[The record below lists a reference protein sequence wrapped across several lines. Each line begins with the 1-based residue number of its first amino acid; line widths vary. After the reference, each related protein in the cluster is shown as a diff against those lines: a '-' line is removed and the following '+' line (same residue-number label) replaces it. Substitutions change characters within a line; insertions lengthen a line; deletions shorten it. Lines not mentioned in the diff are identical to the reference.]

1 MTTLRFKNFNIE
13 AYKPG
18 KSRVKKIRKI
28 VKLSAN
34 ESALGVSPRV
44 KKIISNQNL
53 NFSRYPDG
61 NSTKLR
67 DQISKKFK
75 CDKNKIICGAGS
87 DEVIQMLCQLFLKP
101 NDEVIIPQFS
111 FLMYRIYAKIVG
123 AKIVF
128 AKEKNYK
135 ISIEE
140 ILKKVSKNTKIVFL
154 ANPNNPTGTY
164 LNKFELIELRKKL
177 RKNILLV
184 VDDAY
189 AEYMKNINYKSGLD
203 LFRNKNNVFILRT
216 FSKIYGLSSLRIG
229 WGYGNKKIID
239 ALNIIKP
246 PFNVNAVAQLAAL
259 ESLKDT
265 KFISRSIKHNIIY
278 SKKLKLFL
286 NKYKIY
292 SNDISANFLLLDFSR
307 SKIKAKYFY
316 EKLKL
321 KGIILRSVE
330 SGYKIKNMLRL
341 TIGSRTDCLKFIRA
355 VESILHK

>member
-101 NDEVIIPQFS
+101 NDEVLLPQFS
-111 FLMYRIYAKIVG
+111 FLMYRIYAKVVG
-123 AKIVF
+123 AKIIF
-128 AKEKNYK
+128 AKEKNFK
-135 ISIEE
+135 ISIVE

-164 LNKFELIELRKKL
+164 LNKSELVELRKK
-177 RKNILLV
+177 
-184 VDDAY
+184 
-189 AEYMKNINYKSGLD
+189 
-203 LFRNKNNVFILRT
+203 
-216 FSKIYGLSSLRIG
+216 
-229 WGYGNKKIID
+229 
-239 ALNIIKP
+239 
-246 PFNVNAVAQLAAL
+246 
-259 ESLKDT
+259 
-265 KFISRSIKHNIIY
+265 
-278 SKKLKLFL
+278 
-286 NKYKIY
+286 
-292 SNDISANFLLLDFSR
+292 
-307 SKIKAKYFY
+307 
-316 EKLKL
+316 
-321 KGIILRSVE
+321 
-330 SGYKIKNMLRL
+330 
-341 TIGSRTDCLKFIRA
+341 
-355 VESILHK
+355 